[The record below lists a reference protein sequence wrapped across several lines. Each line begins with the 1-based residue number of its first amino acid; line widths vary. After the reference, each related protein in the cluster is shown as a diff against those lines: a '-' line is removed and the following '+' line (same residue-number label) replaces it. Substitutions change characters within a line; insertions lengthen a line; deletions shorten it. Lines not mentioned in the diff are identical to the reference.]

1 MTVEGRNSFMQR
13 KIKLLPALML
23 CAILGASE
31 APRVPEFH
39 FEPASPRRIGVGTGP
54 IIPLAAGGKALCE
67 VVVPAKASPMLRFA
81 GSQLAFYLGNIIGG
95 KVAVTTKSS
104 GKNTAFVLGPAGA
117 ALAGF
122 DPVKLDRDGY
132 IIKTVGNRIVIA
144 GIDDPSADPAK
155 RIPHFNE
162 RGTLNGVY
170 EFLERFGGVR
180 FYFPGE
186 TGTYVPRKKDWSI
199 PRIDIIDR
207 PDNPYRQI
215 YYGQEALGR
224 RTAYYPGLPEKEIR
238 MHSNLQTRMSTLRLP
253 FGHGLGCL
261 GLVQRFGKT
270 HPEYFALRE
279 NGERHN
285 GSRIASKHD
294 VAGQLCFSSDG
305 LKEEIYQDAAAFLTG
320 KPASSRGALMRDGRS
335 GWQQSVFSRPF
346 FNLGPND
353 GMYQCRCPKCR
364 PQFAGGAQ
372 TSSNLVWKFVADIAG
387 KLKKNGVPGFVT
399 MSAYSCYIT
408 IPQLELPDNILMKYC
423 TAGPWNEN
431 NPEVQAQA
439 VERLKAWT
447 KKAGHKLV
455 LHTYICK
462 TSGKTP
468 VLDIP
473 ASTPRAVGSF
483 FRKTVPY
490 ISGALAEAGT
500 DCWLFNFMNY
510 YVFGK
515 VMWDASTDA
524 DALLEEHFRLMYGPA
539 AAEMKAFYD
548 TLERHWMKDI
558 IGRFVDTP
566 LGPQPVCP
574 SYFDIWTK
582 IYSPAEIE
590 RVNRLFDRAEKKA
603 ENDPDALKRVR
614 FMRKEMWG
622 PVLAGAE
629 RFKQSAEDRKLRTL
643 YAPEAQ
649 DTIRIDGKLD
659 EAAWKAARPV
669 WLYPSRKNSGVEVH
683 TRVKMLFDKDNYYV
697 GIECDEPHTDKM
709 ICGKHE
715 NDDIEIWRDNLAELL
730 FASGPRDEFYY
741 QIMLNSA
748 GKFCDLRCEKL
759 RLDTKWNSRLE
770 YKCSVVPGKGW
781 IAEVRIPRKSMPEI
795 RDNTF
800 AANFSRGRILESK
813 CGVRVLH
820 YRWSPDIARKSAAN
834 CGTVVLG
841 AEPASVSIISCG
853 DFDAP
858 VVRNRMRIGQK
869 TAWNSSAPITV
880 DNRNFVTKGQSVRL
894 ELPGGGRIL
903 RQKID
908 PKLLK
913 PGTRYRLSFYLK
925 LENVV
930 NRKNPRSGFYVDI
943 RFGKKGTDN
952 TLFPLNPSLLGTM
965 EWTRYQFEF
974 TIPEGTGSAGAPHIG
989 FHLHV
994 DAEGKV
1000 WIDHV
1005 EMVPVENTEK

>member
-1 MTVEGRNSFMQR
+1 MQR
-13 KIKLLPALML
+13 KISLFPLLML
-23 CAILGASE
+23 CALLGAAE
-31 APRVPEFH
+31 TPRVPEFH
-39 FEPASPRRIGVGTGP
+39 FEPTIPRRIEVGTEP
-54 IIPLAAGGKALCE
+54 VLALAAGGKALCE
-67 VVVPAKASPMLRFA
+67 VVVPAKSSPMLRFA
-81 GSQLAFYLGNIIGG
+81 GSQLALYLGKIIGSE
-95 KVAVTTKSS
+95 VPVRSAVSE
-104 GKNTAFVLGPAGA
+104 NAAAFVLGPAGA

-122 DPVKLDRDGY
+122 DLGKLDRDGY
-132 IIKTVGNRIVIA
+132 IIRTVEKGIVIA
-144 GIDDPSADPAK
+144 GIDDPVADPAK
-155 RIPHFNE
+155 RNPHFNE

-186 TGTYVPRKKDWSI
+186 IGTIVPRRKDWRI

-215 YYGQEALGR
+215 YYGKEALGR
-224 RTAYYPGLPEKEIR
+224 KTAYYRGLPEEEIR

-253 FGHGLGCL
+253 FGHGLAYL

-279 NGERHN
+279 NGEWHN
-285 GSRIASKHD
+285 GSRVASKHD
-294 VAGQLCFSSDG
+294 VAGQLCFSSEG
-305 LKEEIYQDAAAFLTG
+305 LKEEIYRDAEAFLSG
-320 KPASSRGALMRDGRS
+320 RPASSRGAVMRNGRS

-364 PQFAGGAQ
+364 PQFAGGPQ

-387 KLKKNGVPGFVT
+387 KLKKNGIPGFVT

-408 IPQLELPDNILMKYC
+408 IPELELPDNILMKYC

-431 NPEVQAQA
+431 NPGLQAQA
-439 VERLKAWT
+439 VEQLKAWT

-473 ASTPRAVGSF
+473 PSTPRAVGCF
-483 FRKTVPY
+483 FKKTAPY

-515 VMWDASTDA
+515 VMWDASTDV

-574 SYFDIWTK
+574 SYFDLWTK
-582 IYSPAEIE
+582 VYSPAEIA
-590 RVNRLFDRAEKKA
+590 RIGKLFDLAEKKA
-603 ENDPDALKRVR
+603 ENDPDALARVK
-614 FMRKEMWG
+614 FMRREMWG

-629 RFKQSAEDRKLRTL
+629 RFKQSASDRKLWTL

-649 DTIRIDGKLD
+649 GPIQIDGKLD
-659 EAAWKAARPV
+659 EAAWQKALPV
-669 WLYPSRKNSGVEVH
+669 WLYPSMKIAGVEVH
-683 TRVKMLFDKDNYYV
+683 TRVKMLFDKENFYV

-709 ICGKHE
+709 ICGKRAD
-715 NDDIEIWRDNLAELL
+715 DDIEMWRDNLAELL
-730 FASGPRDEFYY
+730 FSSGPRDEFYY
-741 QIMLNSA
+741 QIMLTSA
-748 GKFCDLRCEKL
+748 GNFCDLRCEKL
-759 RLDTKWNSRLE
+759 RLDTKWNSGLE
-770 YKCSVVPGKGW
+770 YKCSVVPGKCW
-781 IAEVRIPRKSMPEI
+781 IAEVRIPRNSMPEI
-795 RDNTF
+795 KDGTF
-800 AANFSRGRILESK
+800 AANFSRGRILKPE
-813 CGVRVLH
+813 CGVRVPH
-820 YRWSPDIARKSAAN
+820 YRWFPDVARKSAQN

-841 AEPASVSIISCG
+841 TAPGSASVISCG
-853 DFDAP
+853 DFDGP
-858 VVRNRMRIGQK
+858 VAGNRIRVGK
-869 TAWNSSAPITV
+869 TTAWISSGPITV
-880 DNRNFVTKGQSVRL
+880 DKRNFVTKGQSVRL
-894 ELPGGGRIL
+894 ELPGGGRLL

-908 PKLLK
+908 PGQLK

-930 NRKNPRSGFYVDI
+930 NRKNPRSGFFMDI

-952 TLFPLNPSLLGTM
+952 VLFPVNPSLLGSRD
-965 EWTRYQFEF
+965 WTRYQFDF
-974 TIPEGTGSAGAPHIG
+974 TVPEGVGTAGSPYIG
-989 FHLHV
+989 FYLPAG
-994 DAEGKV
+994 AEGKV
-1000 WIDHV
+1000 WIDHA
-1005 EMVPVENTEK
+1005 EIVPVENTKK